1 MNTRNLV
8 SSIVVAMMALGA
20 SACKKKEA
28 AAPGAPAAQPV
39 AAPSAPV
46 ASAVVRNTIG
56 VPACDEW
63 LTKVESCMARSPAMK
78 ARYEAGYKVVNEA
91 WAKNAKAGGA
101 TTAALPASCK
111 TSLETLDAECKK

>member
-8 SSIVVAMMALGA
+8 SSILVAMMALGA
-20 SACKKKEA
+20 SACKKKET
-28 AAPGAPAAQPV
+28 AAPGAPAAQPT
-39 AAPSAPV
+39 APSAPA